1 MCTPSYEVAG
11 QTHSK
16 FHLTDSFVGKFQ
28 VPFSALEAR
37 TGRGSR
43 MVNLLVGKVRVPCID
58 VELGQAGLYLS
69 RNPSARRSRYAKIS
83 ARLAKSLIAGAEGQ
97 VTCCLITRA
106 NWIALAMHHVE
117 ELEGSWDGSSY
128 KKKSSSSAESLPARY
143 CSSEHSPMNSIATYS
158 SAPCNLRTRR
168 RQTRRYVRSREPRL
182 RWTQDLHQSF
192 VRAIEQLGGH
202 ESEHGSVH
210 LIQLHFAL

>member
-106 NWIALAMHHVE
+106 N
-117 ELEGSWDGSSY
+117 
-128 KKKSSSSAESLPARY
+128 
-143 CSSEHSPMNSIATYS
+143 
-158 SAPCNLRTRR
+158 
-168 RQTRRYVRSREPRL
+168 
-182 RWTQDLHQSF
+182 
-192 VRAIEQLGGH
+192 
-202 ESEHGSVH
+202 
-210 LIQLHFAL
+210 